1 MEYGCVMGYNARR
14 ETVHQG
20 HYMLNGLT
28 RANYGSMWK
37 MYRLF
42 MGARAVGRLSYIGTD
57 GDQWLGEATGAEIDG
72 GGSLH
77 VGGQKIH
84 GLCRFHTV
92 NIPLMVVMSKH
103 GFTVAE
109 RDFAIDIKDRIHVM
123 FRSCETVDELV
134 AAHRCLRQLTRA
146 CRAGA
151 AGAAQGLACAAATRQ
166 QGRSGAARGCP
177 GGSSPV
183 IGSRACPQHKLSSHD
198 DDNCDS

>member
-1 MEYGCVMGYNARR
+1 MGRGPAAKATTQSPRRGIQRRPAGHTPVALGLRKNAAAIYWQTERQTAEALRFMAIAVTDTTCKTNSTAMEYGCVMGYNARR

-77 VGGQKIH
+77 VGGRKIH

-103 GFTVAE
+103 GFTVE
-109 RDFAIDIKDRIHVM
+109 NLPSSRHW
-123 FRSCETVDELV
+123 S
-134 AAHRCLRQLTRA
+134 LT
-146 CRAGA
+146 
-151 AGAAQGLACAAATRQ
+151 
-166 QGRSGAARGCP
+166 
-177 GGSSPV
+177 
-183 IGSRACPQHKLSSHD
+183 
-198 DDNCDS
+198 